1 MTAKM
6 RTMFRVTSDLAS
18 SAFKKLLLTVVFV
31 AVLASIFTVSV
42 LALAYKIAK

>member
-18 SAFKKLLLTVVFV
+18 SALKKLLLTVMFV
-31 AVLASIFTVSV
+31 AVLASIATTSV
-42 LALAYKIAK
+42 VIIGYKIAK